1 MEKSNSLVSTP
12 TAIIIGSVLISVSI
26 LINAGVVKIKG
37 FNAAGI
43 QTAPIAQAPTQNDTA
58 PLPEPSIGPV
68 KVSLDDDPVLGD
80 PNAPVT
86 LVEFSDYECPFCKR
100 HYDQT
105 YAELKKNYIDS
116 RKVKLVFRDLPL
128 SFHDPMATTEAI
140 AANCA
145 REQGGDSAYYKF
157 HDIMFEKTTSNG
169 TGLTKDKLYQFAS
182 DQGLNQANFKTCV
195 DSQKYKDEVSK
206 DLADAGKAGATGTPS
221 FIIGKSTGSE
231 IEGKLIVGAQ
241 PYLAFQQEIDS
252 LLQ

>member
-12 TAIIIGSVLISVSI
+12 VAILIGAVLISLSVLISGGTI
-26 LINAGVVKIKG
+26 KIKG
-37 FNAAGI
+37 FNSGATNPGAA
-43 QTAPIAQAPTQNDTA
+43 APGETENTA

-80 PNAPVT
+80 KNAPVT

-105 YAELKKNYIDS
+105 YLQLKTNYIDKG
-116 RKVKLVFRDLPL
+116 KVKLVYRDLPL

-145 REQGGDSAYYKF
+145 RDQGGDSAYFKF
-157 HDIMFEKTTSNG
+157 HDTIFEKTTSNG
-169 TGLTKDKLYQFAS
+169 NGLTKDQLYQFAT
-182 DQGLNQANFKTCV
+182 DQGLNQANFKACL
-195 DSQKYKDEVSK
+195 DSEKFKDEVSK
-206 DLADAGKAGATGTPS
+206 DLADAGNAGATGTPS
-221 FIIGKSTGSE
+221 FIIGKSTGAE

-241 PYLAFQQEIDS
+241 PYSVFQAEIDI